1 MTHATTG
8 LGRATQTLL
17 ALTCLATSMG
27 ASMGATAA
35 QWPDKPIT
43 IIVGYAPGGA
53 NDVIARFLAEKL
65 QPVLKQTVI
74 VENRAG
80 VASIIGAQA
89 VARAKPDGYTLLMG
103 ASGPMV
109 FNHALYAKL
118 PYKPTDFAP
127 ISLTGTFP
135 LVLIANKDD
144 PARNVK
150 ELVEASIRNPERS
163 NYGASAASFQL
174 ITELFNEATGAKFSH
189 IGYKGSME
197 SVTAVMSKTVSMT
210 IIDAGPAATG
220 INSGKAKPLAVTSA
234 ERMKQYPD
242 VPTMKELGIDATIT
256 LWSGLFAP
264 ANTPPEIVKRLHA
277 EVERIAATPE
287 ARQRLEALGV
297 TPVASSSP
305 AQFSEQIDGEIV
317 RWKEAA
323 RRSGVKAD

>member
-1 MTHATTG
+1 MQPNRRHILNAG
-8 LGRATQTLL
+8 LGLGL
-17 ALTCLATSMG
+17 AGLAPL
-27 ASMGATAA
+27 AA
-35 QWPDKPIT
+35 QSQDKYPSRPIT
-43 IIVGYAPGGA
+43 LVVPFPPGGSV
-53 NDVIARFLAEKL
+53 DIMARQYSEPLSRIL
-65 QPVLKQTVI
+65 GVPIV

-80 VASIIGAQA
+80 AGGSVASLG

-109 FNHALYAKL
+109 FNHALYSKL

-264 ANTPPEIVKRLHA
+264 TNTPPEIVKRLHA

-305 AQFSEQIDGEIV
+305 AQFSDQIDSEIV

>member
-1 MTHATTG
+1 MNQACW
-8 LGRATQTLL
+8 LSRAPKTVL
-17 ALTCLATSMG
+17 AITCLA
-27 ASMGATAA
+27 ASMGAAA
-35 QWPDKPIT
+35 APWPDKPIT
-43 IIVGYAPGGA
+43 IVVGYAPGGA

-74 VENRAG
+74 VENRPG

-109 FNHALYAKL
+109 FNHALYSKL

-127 ISLTGTFP
+127 ISLAGTFP
-135 LVLIANKDD
+135 LVLIVNNDD

-150 ELVEASIRNPERS
+150 ELVDASIRNPERS

-174 ITELFNEATGAKFSH
+174 ITELFNGATGAKFSH

-220 INSGKAKPLAVTSA
+220 IASGKAKPLAVTSA

-242 VPTMKELGIDATIT
+242 VPTMKELGIDATVT

-264 ANTPPEIVKRLHA
+264 ANTPPEIIKRLHA
-277 EVERIAATPE
+277 EVERIAGTPD
-287 ARQRLEALGV
+287 AKARLEALGV
-297 TPVASSSP
+297 TAAASDSP
-305 AQFSEQIDGEIV
+305 AQFSELIDGEIA
-317 RWKEAA
+317 RWKSVAQ
-323 RRSGVKAD
+323 RSGVKAD

>member
-1 MTHATTG
+1 MTYASWLSG
-8 LGRATQTLL
+8 ASRAI
-17 ALTCLATSMG
+17 LATACLGVSLG
-27 ASMGATAA
+27 TAAA
-35 QWPDKPIT
+35 QWPDRPIT

-65 QPVLKQTVI
+65 QPVLKQAIV

-80 VASIIGAQA
+80 VASILGAQA

-109 FNHALYAKL
+109 FNHALYSKL

-127 ISLTGTFP
+127 ISLMATFP
-135 LVLIANKDD
+135 LVLITSKDD

-150 ELVEASIRNPERS
+150 ELVDASIRNPERS

-197 SVTAVMSKTVSMT
+197 SVAAVMSKTVSMT
-210 IIDAGPAATG
+210 IIDPGPAATG
-220 INSGKAKPLAVTSA
+220 INSGKAKPLAVTA
-234 ERMKQYPD
+234 PERMKQYPD
-242 VPTMKELGIDATIT
+242 VPTMKELGIDSTVT

-277 EVERIAATPE
+277 EVERIVSTPE
-287 ARQRLEALGV
+287 ARARLEGLGV
-297 TPVASSSP
+297 TAAASSSP
-305 AQFSEQIDGEIV
+305 AQFSELIDGEIA
-317 RWKEAA
+317 RWTKVAQ
-323 RRSGVKAD
+323 RSGVKAD

>member
-1 MTHATTG
+1 MTHASW
-8 LGRATQTLL
+8 LSRAPRTLL
-17 ALTCLATSMG
+17 AAACLA
-27 ASMGATAA
+27 ASLGATAA
-35 QWPDKPIT
+35 PWPDRPIT

-65 QPVLKQTVI
+65 QPVLKQTIV

-109 FNHALYAKL
+109 FNYALYSKL
-118 PYKPTDFAP
+118 PYKTTDFAP
-127 ISLTGTFP
+127 ISLTATFP
-135 LVLIANKDD
+135 LVLMVNKDD
-144 PARNVK
+144 PARNLK
-150 ELVEASIRNPERS
+150 ELVDASIRNPESS

-197 SVTAVMSKTVSMT
+197 SVAAVMGKTVSMT
-210 IIDAGPAATG
+210 IIDPGPAATG
-220 INSGKAKPLAVTSA
+220 INSGKAKLLAVTSA

-242 VPTMKELGIDATIT
+242 VPTMKELGIDSTVT

-277 EVERIAATPE
+277 EVERIVSTPE
-287 ARQRLEALGV
+287 ARTRLEALGV
-297 TPVASSSP
+297 TAAASSSP
-305 AQFSEQIDGEIV
+305 AQFAELIDAEIA
-317 RWKEAA
+317 RWKPVAQ
-323 RRSGVKAD
+323 RSGVKAD

>member
-1 MTHATTG
+1 MKTT
-8 LGRATQTLL
+8 LPWLSRAPKTVL
-17 ALTCLATSMG
+17 AIACLAASLG
-27 ASMGATAA
+27 AAA
-35 QWPDKPIT
+35 AEWPDRPIT
-43 IIVGYAPGGA
+43 IVVGYAPGGA

-65 QPVLKQTVI
+65 QPVLKQTII

-80 VASIIGAQA
+80 VASIVGAQA

-109 FNHALYAKL
+109 FNHALYSRL
-118 PYKPTDFAP
+118 PYKPSDFAP

-150 ELVEASIRNPERS
+150 ELVDASIRNPERS

-197 SVTAVMSKTVSMT
+197 SVSAVMSKTVSMT
-210 IIDAGPAATG
+210 IIDPGPAATA
-220 INSGKAKPLAVTSA
+220 ISSGRARPLAVTSA

-242 VPTMKELGIDATIT
+242 IPTMKELGIDSTVT

-277 EVERIAATPE
+277 EVERIVTTPD
-287 ARQRLEALGV
+287 ARARLESLGV
-297 TPVASSSP
+297 TAAASSSP
-305 AQFSEQIDGEIV
+305 AQFAELIDGEIA
-317 RWKEAA
+317 RWKQVAK
-323 RRSGVKAD
+323 RSGVKAD